1 MSRNGRDAGKR
12 VPLLAYLFLLLLF
25 YSKSYWGDSV
35 NTDTWAFP
43 CCGLDKRN
51 EAITAL
57 VEGLR
62 RSFPDLMVTS
72 GTRCRDRNR
81 EVGGSP
87 RSGHLPIYGPDEDES
102 VAVDITLVRTWN
114 EGSRRKLVYEAI
126 ALGAMGIGVYA
137 SHIHVDLKPRRQ
149 LWASKYG
156 EKPNYFFT

>member
-1 MSRNGRDAGKR
+1 MSRNGRVAGKR
-12 VPLLAYLFLLLLF
+12 VLLLVSWFLF
-25 YSKSYWGDSV
+25 FSFCSKSHWGDSV
-35 NTDTWAFP
+35 STDTWACP

-62 RSFPDLMVTS
+62 RSFPDLMVTNA
-72 GTRCRDRNR
+72 TRCRDHNR
-81 EVGGSP
+81 EVGGSL

-102 VAVDITLVRTWN
+102 VAVDITLIRTWS
-114 EGSRRKLVYEAI
+114 ESSRRKLVYEAI
-126 ALGAMGIGVYA
+126 ALGAMGVGVYA

-149 LWASKYG
+149 LWTSRYG